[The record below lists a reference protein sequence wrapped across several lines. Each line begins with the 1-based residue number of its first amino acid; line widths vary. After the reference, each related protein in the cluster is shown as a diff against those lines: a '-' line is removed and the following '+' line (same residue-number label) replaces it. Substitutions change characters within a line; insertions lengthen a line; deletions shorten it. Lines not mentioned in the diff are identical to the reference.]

1 MAIDTRVFST
11 ALLLEAVLDCNKSGY
26 NRGIESEWV
35 MQTADPDGFHV
46 AKMLL
51 FDHSGVDKRLPM
63 HHRVGVLMKQKD
75 SMEPFEFMLDI
86 SAPIWNWAPTVEEF
100 DAALKAQEGN

>member
-1 MAIDTRVFST
+1 MAIDTRIFST
-11 ALLLEAVLDCNKSGY
+11 VLLLEAVADCNKNGY
-26 NRGIESEWV
+26 NRGVKQEWLV
-35 MQTADPDGFHV
+35 QNADPDGFHV
-46 AKMLL
+46 ARMLL
-51 FDHSGVDKRLPM
+51 FDHSADDKSLPM

-100 DAALKAQEGN
+100 DAALKNQEGN